1 MRRFV
6 TPHTDRHDFTM
17 HIDPSSAADLLAAV
31 RLRLHLWPRI
41 SAFLPRAVMRIHP
54 LALDEVQFRA
64 MNGMASD
71 GTPHAADGAGD
82 SLHDAPE
89 SRNSTRV
96 VGYGSGSSAS
106 EPSFELPPAFAVPAR
121 HSRASPPSA
130 AVLREE
136 NIRLQAARYAQGM
149 ALLQRCADPT
159 TNLEVHTPV
168 LVEM

>member
-1 MRRFV
+1 
-6 TPHTDRHDFTM
+6 M

-31 RLRLHLWPRI
+31 RFRLHLWPRI

-64 MNGMASD
+64 TSEMPS
-71 GTPHAADGAGD
+71 AADVGGG
-82 SLHDAPE
+82 SLYDAP
-89 SRNSTRV
+89 SRNAAGA
-96 VGYGSGSSAS
+96 VGPGSGAS
-106 EPSFELPPAFAVPAR
+106 EPSFELPPAFAVSAR
-121 HSRASPPSA
+121 HSRASPPST

-159 TNLEVHTPV
+159 TNLEVHT
-168 LVEM
+168 LVIVEN